1 MLKLHHDIETRSPVN
16 LKTAGVYVYAEDP
29 LTEVLMMSWAI
40 DDDPVECWRIWR
52 KEPMPARLREAF
64 LDPETR
70 LCAHNVDF
78 ERTLALTSAL
88 RNQDYLP
95 SDITKA
101 IVSHD
106 RWSCT
111 AARAAAVGLPRT
123 LAGVCSALGLSV
135 QKDMEGM
142 KIMMK
147 TCKPKA
153 LGLDGKWVYHES
165 DALFEREAQYCNRDV
180 ESERAV
186 DYSIPELSAFERE
199 VWQTTGRMNDRGI
212 MVDQKLLVQM
222 SLFVADAETDLNK
235 RLRKMT
241 DNMVPRVSDHMA
253 LRKWLVAQGFP
264 DIEDEGVGKA
274 VITALLEAKDLPD
287 FIREVLIMRQQGGKS
302 STAKYKALV
311 QRLNRDSRIRG
322 AIVYCGAASTG
333 RYSSRGAQLQ
343 NLPRGGTVKT
353 ILQAVEDILNG
364 VPLPLVEMMHGP
376 ALIVASEIVRPTF
389 VAPEG
394 QWLARGDYGQIEDRI
409 NNWFSGQEE
418 QLDTFRAY
426 DSGTGPDPYRVTAG
440 QIFGIDPGEVTPQQR
455 QGGKVVRLAC
465 IAEGQ
470 LVTTDHGLVPI
481 ERVTLAMKVWDGVE
495 WVSHD
500 GPVFQGVE
508 DCINYD
514 GLIATEDHQVF
525 LEKTGS
531 SISFGAAAARGLSLY
546 RTRVV
551 RSKSWYDR
559 NYERYDYQ
567 KTISSQGPSKNS
579 MGQVHNMF
587 IPSLLAS
594 LGADKWRAKQWLPKL
609 RAIGIAFLPLVRKTL
624 TGGTGTVY
632 KPKKLCLESLWRT
645 WNHLRFSDCTRRSR
659 MVPNKFAYAR
669 ETYPRLT
676 AGSYRQRQRVWT
688 DQFETKYAG
697 GAGNQPQSNSVH
709 YAWESIRSFSAWG
722 SCIPAFASRST
733 LRRHHRESSFI
744 LPIGGRNITPL
755 AIRVSGQ
762 TSRRVWDILNAG
774 PRHRFTVS
782 GVLVHN
788 CGFSGGKNAI
798 LAMARLYQVKLT
810 EDFAEELKV
819 KFREKNPGMQKFW
832 YDLDNAAMQCM
843 REPKGIRH
851 VVRPGLW
858 FTRTERVLAMRLPSG
873 RSLLYWYPKLENV
886 TVPWGER
893 ISVTFWAEDAQT
905 KRWTKFKAYGGIF
918 CENLVQATARD
929 LMAYSLVRL
938 DRDGMAPCLTVH
950 DEAICQLSREMFP
963 TPYEAAQAVKI
974 RMLDAP
980 SYLAGLP
987 IAVDASAGP
996 RYVKT

>member
-1 MLKLHHDIETRSPVN
+1 MMKLHHDIETRSPVN

-52 KEPMPARLREAF
+52 REPMPARLREAF
-64 LDPETR
+64 LDPETV

-78 ERTLALTSAL
+78 ERTLAVTSAL

-95 SDITKA
+95 PDITKA

-123 LAGVCSALGLSV
+123 LDGVCKALGLSV
-135 QKDMEGM
+135 QKDMEGY
-142 KIMMK
+142 KIMMR

-186 DYSIPELSAFERE
+186 DYSIPELSTFERE
-199 VWQTTGRMNDRGI
+199 VWKTTGRMNDRGI

-235 RLRKMT
+235 RLRKVT

-253 LRKWLVAQGFP
+253 LRKWLVSQGFP

-274 VITALLEAKDLPD
+274 VITALLEAEDLSD

-302 STAKYKALV
+302 STAKYRALV

-364 VPLPLVEMMHGP
+364 MPLPLVEMMHGP

-389 VAPEG
+389 IAPDG
-394 QWLARGDYGQIEDRI
+394 YWLARGDYGQIEDRV

-418 QLDTFRAY
+418 QLDAFRAY

-440 QIFGIDPGEVTPQQR
+440 QIFSKSPDKISSLER
-455 QGGKVVRLAC
+455 QGGKVIRLA
-465 IAEGQ
+465 G
-470 LVTTDHGLVPI
+470 G
-481 ERVTLAMKVWDGVE
+481 
-495 WVSHD
+495 
-500 GPVFQGVE
+500 FQGS
-508 DCINYD
+508 
-514 GLIATEDHQVF
+514 
-525 LEKTGS
+525 KK
-531 SISFGAAAARGLSLY
+531 AAL
-546 RTRVV
+546 
-551 RSKSWYDR
+551 
-559 NYERYDYQ
+559 
-567 KTISSQGPSKNS
+567 
-579 MGQVHNMF
+579 
-587 IPSLLAS
+587 
-594 LGADKWRAKQWLPKL
+594 
-609 RAIGIAFLPLVRKTL
+609 
-624 TGGTGTVY
+624 
-632 KPKKLCLESLWRT
+632 
-645 WNHLRFSDCTRRSR
+645 
-659 MVPNKFAYAR
+659 AYAKL
-669 ETYPRLT
+669 Y
-676 AGSYRQRQRVWT
+676 
-688 DQFETKYAG
+688 
-697 GAGNQPQSNSVH
+697 
-709 YAWESIRSFSAWG
+709 
-722 SCIPAFASRST
+722 
-733 LRRHHRESSFI
+733 
-744 LPIGGRNITPL
+744 
-755 AIRVSGQ
+755 
-762 TSRRVWDILNAG
+762 
-774 PRHRFTVS
+774 
-782 GVLVHN
+782 GV
-788 CGFSGGKNAI
+788 K
-798 LAMARLYQVKLT
+798 MT
-810 EDFAEELKV
+810 EELAEELIA
-819 KFREKNPGMQKFW
+819 KFRENNPGIVKFW
-832 YDLDNAAMQCM
+832 YKLDDAAMECVSG
-843 REPKGIRH
+843 PKGVRH
-851 VVRPGLW
+851 IVRPGLW
-858 FTRTERVLAMRLPSG
+858 FTRTDRVLAMRLPSG
-873 RSLLYWYPKLENV
+873 RSLLYWYPKLEEV
-886 TVPWGER
+886 TVPWGRR
-893 ISVTFWAEDAQT
+893 ISVTFWAEDSQT
-905 KRWTKFKAYGGIF
+905 KQWKRHNAYGGLF
-918 CENLVQATARD
+918 CENAVQATARD

-963 TPYEAAQAVKI
+963 TPHEAAQAVKI
-974 RMLDAP
+974 RMLDSP

-996 RYVKT
+996 RYAKA